1 MRPSEYASIIVD
13 AQNSFKDWCKENNA
27 DSGDKNLL
35 EAYMSGL
42 NLALVEFGKAVGDR
56 LYEDNAAD
64 SGKIE
69 EGKGIS
75 TYMENCLSA
84 YVERLSEPK
93 GESLTQISF
102 EKYRDE
108 TFRMILTLLS
118 SYSGK
123 EIKTMDEDD
132 GVEGEESE
140 MRHQIFDGAFGT
152 VAAIKSGVVGKE
164 KVARAYRALADFF
177 ETL

>member
-1 MRPSEYASIIVD
+1 MKPSEYASIVFD
-13 AQNSFKDWCKENNA
+13 VQNAFKEWCKENN
-27 DSGDKNLL
+27 
-35 EAYMSGL
+35 
-42 NLALVEFGKAVGDR
+42 
-56 LYEDNAAD
+56 AD

-75 TYMENCLSA
+75 TYIENSLDA
-84 YVERLSEPK
+84 YVEHLSGPQ

-108 TFRMILTLLS
+108 TFKMILTLLS

-132 GVEGEESE
+132 GIVGEKSE
-140 MRHQIFDGAFGT
+140 MRHQIFDGTFGT
-152 VAAIKSGVVGKE
+152 VAATKSGVVGKE

-177 ETL
+177 ETLWDIYVPLPLYEE